1 MTYDRK
7 LARRNIE
14 AAIKRTEAVLAEPR
28 PENPTYPGAR
38 ASHTRHLAEARDAL
52 EALNEGEQPEGWA

>member
-1 MTYDRK
+1 MAYDRK

-14 AAIKRTEAVLAEPR
+14 AAIERTKAVLATP
-28 PENPTYPGAR
+28 PSENPTYPGAR

-52 EALNEGEQPEGWA
+52 EALNEGDCPEGWA